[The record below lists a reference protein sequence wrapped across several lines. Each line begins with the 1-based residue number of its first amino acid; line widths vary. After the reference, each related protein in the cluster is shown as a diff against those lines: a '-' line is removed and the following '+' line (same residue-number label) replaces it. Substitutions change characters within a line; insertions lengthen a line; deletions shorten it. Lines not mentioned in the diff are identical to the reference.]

1 LLVHEVHKNA
11 ETGSGQRATAS
22 HDDM

>member
-1 LLVHEVHKNA
+1 VHEVYKNA
-11 ETGSGQRATAS
+11 ETGSGHRATAS